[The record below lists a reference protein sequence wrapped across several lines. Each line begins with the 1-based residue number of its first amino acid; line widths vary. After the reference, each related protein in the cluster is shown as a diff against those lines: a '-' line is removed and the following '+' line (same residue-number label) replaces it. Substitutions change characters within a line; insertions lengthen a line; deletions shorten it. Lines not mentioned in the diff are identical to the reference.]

1 MARYKVILV
10 YDGTHF
16 FGFQRQAEE
25 LKTITVQA
33 EVEKAL
39 RKLGWQDHSILAA
52 GRTDTGVHASG
63 QVIAFDLEWKHA
75 TEKLLAALNANLPP
89 EVAAKAV
96 SKTGP
101 DFHPRFDAISR
112 RYQYHIFCHPVR
124 NPLRERYAWRI
135 WPDVETSNLQKEA
148 NQVIGG
154 HDFRAF
160 GSPSKPGGTTIRNV
174 INSCWRAEHED
185 LVYTIEADAFL
196 YHMVRRLVYIQ
207 VTIGQKLVDAETFE
221 EAIRGSKQ
229 TEVLGLAPPQGLFLV
244 EVVYPEQQKKI
255 L

>member
-25 LKTITVQA
+25 LKTRTVQS

-39 RKLGWQDHSILAA
+39 RNLGWQNRSILAA

-63 QVIAFDLEWKHA
+63 QVIAFDFEWKHA
-75 TEKLLAALNANLPP
+75 TEKLLAALNANFPP
-89 EVAAKAV
+89 DVAAKAA
-96 SKTGP
+96 SKAVP

-112 RYQYHIFCHPVR
+112 RYQYHIFCHPAR

-135 WPDVETSNLQKEA
+135 WPDVETTDLQKA
-148 NQVIGG
+148 ADLVIGG
-154 HDFRAF
+154 HDFRTF
-160 GSPSKPGGTTIRNV
+160 GSPSRPGGTTMRNV
-174 INSCWRAEHED
+174 FQSCWRAEHED

-207 VTIGQKLVDAETFE
+207 VAIGQKKVDTETFE

-229 TEVLGLAPPQGLFLV
+229 TEVLGLAPPHGLFLV
-244 EVVYPEQQKKI
+244 EVVYPE
-255 L
+255 

>member
-25 LKTITVQA
+25 LKTRTIQA

-39 RKLGWQDHSILAA
+39 RKLGWQDRSILAA

-174 INSCWRAEHED
+174 LNSCWRAEHED

-207 VTIGQKLVDAETFE
+207 VTIGQKLVDAGTFE